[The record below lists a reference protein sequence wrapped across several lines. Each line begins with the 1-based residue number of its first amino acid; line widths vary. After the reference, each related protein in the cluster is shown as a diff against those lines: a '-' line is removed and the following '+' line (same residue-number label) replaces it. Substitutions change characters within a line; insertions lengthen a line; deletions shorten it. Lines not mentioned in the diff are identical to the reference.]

1 MKKIIWGC
9 LMVVCTLTALAQ
21 KTYRYRVALK
31 DKAGTTFTLENPKE
45 FLSERALERRNRQQL
60 PVDSTDLPVSAV
72 YLSELVKM
80 GSQVVTSSKWNNT
93 VVLEV

>member
-31 DKAGTTFTLENPKE
+31 DKAGTAFTLENPKE

-80 GSQVVTSSKWNNT
+80 GGRW
-93 VVLEV
+93 